1 MARTPGQSSFIAL
14 LVSGFWTIL
23 ALFIFIIGNLVW
35 VFVGYGFFMNTDAL
49 AELEQFL
56 PMLGQNY
63 LYALAALALA
73 ADIWVIHSQRKE
85 HKNKIKR

>member
-1 MARTPGQSSFIAL
+1 MARMPGQANYIAL
-14 LVSGFWTIL
+14 FMSGIWTLL
-23 ALFIFIIGNLVW
+23 AVFIFIIGNLVW

-56 PMLGQNY
+56 PMLSQNY
-63 LYALAALALA
+63 LYTLAALAFA
-73 ADIWVIHSQRKE
+73 ADIWVIYSQRIA